1 MAYKATLDGSTA
13 TITVVTINSTSNLK
27 ITGAANLGEQLNTF
41 ATDPSAAPVD
51 NVPAYTAYPT
61 DTGVR
66 IATHNG
72 QIDLPW
78 RWIIPVADQLR
89 AA

>member
-1 MAYKATLDGSTA
+1 MIYKATLNNRTA
-13 TITVVTINSTSNLK
+13 TITVTTINNMANIK
-27 ITGAANLGEQLNTF
+27 ITGAANLGDQLHTI
-41 ATDPSAAPVD
+41 AADPSSAPID
-51 NVPAYTAYPT
+51 NMPAYTAYPI

-72 QIDLPW
+72 QIDVPW
-78 RWIIPVADQLR
+78 RWLTSIADQLR